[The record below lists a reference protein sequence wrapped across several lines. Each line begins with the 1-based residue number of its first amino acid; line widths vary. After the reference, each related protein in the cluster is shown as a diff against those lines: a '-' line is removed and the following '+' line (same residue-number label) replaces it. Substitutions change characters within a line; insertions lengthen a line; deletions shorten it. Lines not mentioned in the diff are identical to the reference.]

1 MYSNR
6 ILFLF
11 FSSHLVILKEKIRKG
26 ERRCKTDF
34 QPLFLISDILSNFAA
49 YFDFS
54 STEGKTNKVTFFLSD
69 VNGKS
74 LAIKYKVGQFSS
86 SEIRM

>member
-11 FSSHLVILKEKIRKG
+11 FSSLFEKEGRTEG
-26 ERRCKTDF
+26 ERRSKTGF
-34 QPLFLISDILSNFAA
+34 QPLFLIPDIWSNFAA

-54 STEGKTNKVTFFLSD
+54 SKEGKTNKVTFFLSD

-86 SEIRM
+86 SEIRI